1 MGQLVEIYNQ
11 GQKMFGNLCIP
22 QEKAPCVLMSHGLES
37 SKDGNKWLVLAPRL
51 YDAGFASLRFSYRG
65 CGEGEERSEG
75 EFEDTNLTNRI
86 SDYRAATDFLQRAR
100 VNTAR
105 IGAIGSSFGGTV
117 ALAARDERIRAMVTL
132 ATPSHFP
139 SPSEEGL
146 EQIRDKGYFEL
157 NSGKR
162 LRAGF
167 HEDFRRYNIYEEVKK
182 IYCPLLIIH
191 GSLDDV
197 VPVEHAYELYSY
209 ANEPKRLEVIEGAN
223 HIFDKPEHLDTVIRL
238 SLEWFKRYL

>member
-1 MGQLVEIYNQ
+1 MEQLVAIYNQ
-11 GQKMFGNLCIP
+11 GQKMFGNLCLP
-22 QEKAPCVLMSHGLES
+22 REKAPCILMSHGLES
-37 SKDGNKWLVLAPRL
+37 SKDGNKWQALAPRF
-51 YDAGFASLRFSYRG
+51 YDTGFASLRFSYRG
-65 CGEGEERSEG
+65 CGEGKERSEG
-75 EFEDTNLTNRI
+75 EFEDTSLTGRI
-86 SDYRAATDFLQRAR
+86 SDYRAATDFLQRAGI
-100 VNTAR
+100 NTAR

-139 SPSEEGL
+139 SPSEERL
-146 EQIRDKGYFEL
+146 AQIRDKGYFEL
-157 NSGKR
+157 GSGKR

-167 HEDFRRYNIYEEVKK
+167 HEDLSRYNIYEEVKK

-197 VPVEHAYELYSY
+197 VPVEHAYALYRH

-223 HIFDKPEHLDTVIRL
+223 HSFDESEHLDKVISL
-238 SLEWFKRYL
+238 SLEWFQKYL